1 MSEPREEKMTLEEAK
16 KTFINPYWADCSGNI
31 QPLCLCFQP
40 GNATKYEKEKI
51 PFASNI
57 VRGTD
62 PSGNDCKVIL
72 CTRCFDFNIEY
83 QKNLQNEE
91 TMTNEKAG
99 GLYIPVDKDLFSDDN
114 TNAAED
120 GKNKDED
127 GDNRVQGGDITPSV
141 ENEEGGEIYEKRDEK
156 VEEDRSREE
165 IQI

>member
-1 MSEPREEKMTLEEAK
+1 M
-16 KTFINPYWADCSGNI
+16 SGNI

-72 CTRCFDFNIEY
+72 CTRCFDYNVEY
-83 QKNLQNEE
+83 QKKLAGEE
-91 TMTNEKAG
+91 TMTNGKG
-99 GLYIPVDKDLFSDDN
+99 GLYIPVDKDLFSGDN
-114 TNAAED
+114 TNGVQD
-120 GKNKDED
+120 GENKDED
-127 GDNRVQGGDITPSV
+127 GDNRVQGGDTSPAV

-156 VEEDRSREE
+156 IEEDRSREE

>member
-1 MSEPREEKMTLEEAK
+1 MSEPREEKMTLEQAK

-72 CTRCFDFNIEY
+72 CTRCFDFNVEY
-83 QKNLQNEE
+83 QKKLEGGE
-91 TMTNEKAG
+91 TMTNGIG
-99 GLYIPVDKDLFSDDN
+99 GLYIPVDKDLISTDINDKDG
-114 TNAAED
+114 ED
-120 GKNKDED
+120 KDED

-141 ENEEGGEIYEKRDEK
+141 ENEEGGEIYEKRDEN